1 MKTVTPAMAAHLKG
15 ETTTLTTCWRITRQD
30 GKVFHYTELDE
41 DVPYLGDV
49 YKSASGFN
57 KSAMK
62 SSANFAVDE
71 MEVTGFLRDD
81 GIADD
86 ELKNGAFDFAKVEVF
101 MVNYED
107 ESMGSIKLR
116 YGYFGE
122 VKTVGSG
129 AFSVELRG
137 LVDLLS
143 QRVGNT
149 YLNECRQDLGDPKCG
164 IKLQPDEH
172 RPGSRYGVGQRVIFP
187 VALQQSQRPRFYPD
201 PLNPEL
207 GAWNSGY
214 RRSEDINMSPY
225 NGRSLVVGVPG
236 DNNSSAGVLTSSLGL
251 SASQVSSGEYKAILS
266 GFYYIYWQDSDGYVA
281 LDCQKRYF
289 NTGLFTNI
297 KDAHKNNALPN
308 LVPERRWRPFTVEL
322 DIHPETVR
330 LNVTLGTNS
339 AAVGP
344 SRLLCFDEMTISIVR
359 KDDVAPDFADFGGV
373 EFEATTAGKTSTGDV
388 VFDPTLNA
396 LTQDGEVAWKAVSPT
411 YRFLAEVTE
420 DSVKTNRV
428 KADPIA
434 VSDGWFD
441 WGVIKFLTGQNA
453 GRAVEVMD
461 YNHAT
466 GEILTALPLPYQSK
480 AGDLFSIQ
488 AGCNKTASECINK
501 FKNILNFRGHPRVPG
516 QGQYF
521 KIAGL

>member
-62 SSANFAVDE
+62 SSANLAIDE

-81 GIADD
+81 GISDE

-107 ESMGSIKLR
+107 ETMGSIKLR
-116 YGYFGE
+116 YGHFGE
-122 VKTVGSG
+122 VRTVGSG

-143 QRVGNT
+143 QRVGTT
-149 YLNECRQDLGDPKCG
+149 YLPECRQDLGDPKCG
-164 IKLQPDEH
+164 IKIQPDDH
-172 RPGSRYGVGQRVIFP
+172 RPGARYTIGQRVLFP
-187 VALQQSQRPRFYPD
+187 VSLQEDTRPRVYPD
-201 PLNPEL
+201 NLNPEL
-207 GAWNSGY
+207 GAWNPGY
-214 RRSEDINMSPY
+214 HKAEDINMSSHS
-225 NGRSLVVGVPG
+225 GRSKVVGVRHN
-236 DNNSSAGVLTSSLGL
+236 DTTAAGVLLSALGL
-251 SASQVSSGEYKAILS
+251 SASDISSGQFRAILS
-266 GFYYIYWQDSDGYVA
+266 GYYYIYWQDSEGYVRI
-281 LDCQKRYF
+281 DCQKPYF
-289 NTGLFTNI
+289 NSGFFTNI
-297 KDAHKNNALPN
+297 ENARVTRAIPN
-308 LVPERRWRPFTVEL
+308 LIPERRWRPFSIEI
-322 DIHPETVR
+322 DIHPQATR
-330 LNVTLGTNS
+330 LNFTLSTNT
-339 AAVGP
+339 GP
-344 SRLLCFDEMTISIVR
+344 VSRYLCFDEMTITIVKR
-359 KDDVAPDFADFGGV
+359 GDVAPGFADFGGV
-373 EFEATTAGKTSTGDV
+373 EFEATNTGRTSTGAV
-388 VFDPTLNA
+388 VFDPNLGA
-396 LTQDGEVAWKAVSPT
+396 LTQDGGVTWKAVSPV
-411 YRFLAEVTE
+411 YRFLGEVAG
-420 DSVKTNRV
+420 DSVKTNQV

-441 WGVIKFLTGQNA
+441 WGVIKFLTGMNA

-466 GEILTALPLPYQSK
+466 GEITTALPLPYQAK
-480 AGDLFSIQ
+480 VGDLFSIQ
-488 AGCNKTASECINK
+488 AGCNKTASECSNK

>member
-172 RPGSRYGVGQRVIFP
+172 RPGARYIVGQRILFP
-187 VALQQSQRPRFYPD
+187 VSLQEDNRPRVYPD
-201 PLNPEL
+201 NLNPEL
-207 GAWNSGY
+207 GVWNKGY
-214 RRSEDINMSPY
+214 HKTEDINMSSFS
-225 NGRSLVVGVPG
+225 GRSKVVGVG
-236 DNNSSAGVLTSSLGL
+236 TNDKTAAGVLLSSLGL
-251 SASQVSSGEYKAILS
+251 SASDISSGRYKAILS
-266 GFYYIYWQDSDGYVA
+266 GQYYIYWQDSAGYVTI
-281 LDCQKRYF
+281 DCQKPYF
-289 NTGLFTNI
+289 NTGFYTNI
-297 KDAHKNNALPN
+297 ENARVTRSIPN
-308 LVPERRWRPFTVEL
+308 LIPERRWRPFSIEI
-322 DIHPETVR
+322 DIHPQATR
-330 LNVTLGTNS
+330 LNFTLGTNTGT
-339 AAVGP
+339 V
-344 SRLLCFDEMTISIVR
+344 SRYLCFDEMMITIV
-359 KDDVAPDFADFGGV
+359 KEGDVAPNFADFGGV
-373 EFEATTAGKTSTGDV
+373 EFEATTTGRTSTGAV
-388 VFDPTLNA
+388 EFDPNLGA
-396 LTQDGEVAWKAVSPT
+396 LTQDGGVIWKAVNPV
-411 YRFLAEVTE
+411 YRFLGEVTV
-420 DSVKTNRV
+420 DSIRTNQVKS
-428 KADPIA
+428 DPIA
-434 VSDGWFD
+434 VADGWFD
-441 WGVIKFLTGQNA
+441 WGVIKFLTGQNV

-466 GEILTALPLPYQSK
+466 GEITTALPLPYQSK